1 MIALITGILAQRN
14 LDTVIVDV
22 AGVGYELF
30 IPAGTPVPPIGET
43 LRLNTYLHVREDA
56 LTLYGFADAT
66 TKDVFVLLISASGI
80 GPKLA
85 LTVLSTLTGSKLL
98 AALRDRDTDTLTL
111 VPGIGKK
118 VAERMVLELSEKA
131 GSLALSATL
140 PATPADA
147 TSQIV
152 ADVHDALIGL
162 GYSPRETD
170 DALATLDIQNSDDPS
185 DLLRRALSA
194 LAATKAT

>member
-30 IPAGTPVPPIGET
+30 IPAGTPVPPIGDT
-43 LRLNTYLHVREDA
+43 VRLNTYLHVREDA
-56 LTLYGFADAT
+56 LTLFGFADAT
-66 TKDVFVLLISASGI
+66 TKDVFALLISASGI

-85 LTVLSTLTGSKLL
+85 LTVLSTLTSDKLL
-98 AALRDRDTDTLTL
+98 TALRDRDTDTLTL

-131 GSLALSATL
+131 GSLALNATL

-170 DALATLDIQNSDDPS
+170 DALATLDIQKSNDPS

>member
-30 IPAGTPVPPIGET
+30 IPAGTPVPPIGDT
-43 LRLNTYLHVREDA
+43 VRLNTYLHVREDA

-131 GSLALSATL
+131 GSLALNATL

>member
-30 IPAGTPVPPIGET
+30 IPAGTPVPPIGDT
-43 LRLNTYLHVREDA
+43 VRLNTYLHVREDA

-66 TKDVFVLLISASGI
+66 TKDVFALLISASGI

-85 LTVLSTLTGSKLL
+85 LTVLSTLTSDKLL
-98 AALRDRDTDTLTL
+98 TALRDRDTDTLTL

-131 GSLALSATL
+131 GSLALNATL

-170 DALATLDIQNSDDPS
+170 DALATLDIQNSNDPS